1 MRSRG
6 VERKGNGQTDLPA
19 MEEAE
24 FMGKAGDEGGMF
36 FRMQNREGMI
46 PEGENGGGGGE
57 VGDGSS
63 ENDPLMAEVEA
74 VEKAKGKVSDGVP
87 QGGWGKRVGLI
98 HVRRMRE
105 ISGKEM
111 RWRAR

>member
-6 VERKGNGQTDLPA
+6 VEREGNGQTDLPA

-36 FRMQNREGMI
+36 FRMQNGERMI
-46 PEGENGGGGGE
+46 TEGENGGGGGE

-63 ENDPLMAEVEA
+63 ENDPLMAEV
-74 VEKAKGKVSDGVP
+74 
-87 QGGWGKRVGLI
+87 
-98 HVRRMRE
+98 
-105 ISGKEM
+105 
-111 RWRAR
+111 